1 MSGTGSFGF
10 SGSNDV
16 LANAA
21 TLCASYVVDC
31 VRPFTDKRDG
41 KFDSVISFGQ
51 TDDDAV
57 QIEGVCCGT
66 NSDCCEWTAGGI
78 TLLTFLILLL
88 LFLIGG
94 CVYCCCGIGNPRG
107 GCCNRG
113 PVSKKLTA
121 NLL

>member
-1 MSGTGSFGF
+1 MSGTGSSSF

-16 LANAA
+16 LAD
-21 TLCASYVVDC
+21 TIIDLCASYVADC

-41 KFDSVISFGQ
+41 KFDEDF
-51 TDDDAV
+51 DFM
-57 QIEGVCCGT
+57 EGPLKVTIKGACCGT
-66 NSDCCEWTAGGI
+66 PSECCEWTAGGI

-94 CVYCCCGIGNPRG
+94 CAYCCCGIGNPRG

-113 PVSKKLTA
+113 PVSEKLSA